1 MKRGLVRT
9 LSRLEWLFD
18 ALVGRLRPPRGAPP
32 VIEPYLGYSTPEHWV
47 ARGRVLTRLI
57 RPEARAAQG
66 RWRNLLQMISLFL
79 TDEVAQVTVRAPAYD
94 VSAIT
99 DEEGYFT
106 LLIPRGPS
114 ASWAEVEVEAEG
126 ARAVLPVQ
134 VTGQDARLAIVSDI
148 DDTVIETGAWNLW
161 RNLRTTFTGN
171 LHSRRVFPD
180 AVQLLAHLA
189 EDGANPVFFV
199 SSSPWN
205 LHGFLE
211 RLFARAGVV
220 RAPLF
225 LRDLG
230 VGAVQPVAAT
240 HGEHKGS
247 VLDRLLA
254 ANPDLP
260 FWLIGD
266 TGQHDAE
273 IYASAAERHPGRIL
287 RVTLRRAGRDA
298 LDGPVARLLAARIPV
313 DLLEDYGPLLHELA
327 PKKDEIRTHP
337 GYVASP
343 QTGDV
348 P

>member
-1 MKRGLVRT
+1 MKRPLVRA
-9 LSRLEWLFD
+9 LARLEALFEA
-18 ALVGRLRPPRGAPP
+18 ALGRLRPPRAAPP
-32 VIEPYLGYSTPEHWV
+32 VIEAYLGYSTPEHWV

-57 RPEARAAQG
+57 RPEVRPGQ
-66 RWRNLLQMISLFL
+66 RWLRNLLQMLSLFL
-79 TDEVAQVTVRAPAYD
+79 TDEVAEVTVTAPVHD
-94 VSAIT
+94 VSALT

-106 LLIPRGPS
+106 LLVPRGE
-114 ASWAEVEVEAEG
+114 AGGWAEVAVEAEG

-134 VTGQDARLAIVSDI
+134 VTGPHAWLAVVSDI
-148 DDTVIETGAWNLW
+148 DDTVIATGAWNLW

-171 LHSRRVFPD
+171 LQTRTVFPD
-180 AVQLLAHLA
+180 AVELLGRLSQ
-189 EDGANPVFFV
+189 GGRNPLFFV

-211 RLFARAGVV
+211 ALFARASLV

-230 VGAVQPVAAT
+230 IGEVEPAAS

-260 FWLIGD
+260 FWLVGD

-273 IYASAAERHPGRIL
+273 IYAAAAARHPGRIA
-287 RVTLRRAGRDA
+287 RVTLRRAGRAA
-298 LDGPVARLLAARIPV
+298 LDAPVTRLRALGIPV
-313 DLLEDYGPLLHELA
+313 DLLDDYGPLLRELA
-327 PKKDEIRTHP
+327 ETGDFPAAPSYIGVPEH
-337 GYVASP
+337 
-343 QTGDV
+343 GDV